1 MANCKTCMKCGA
13 PLFDDDIAIYRK
25 LVFRGAEEFWCIDC
39 LAEHFGCTREAVEN
53 LIAYYRQSGKCTL
66 FR

>member
-25 LVFRGAEEFWCIDC
+25 LVFRGAEEFWCID
-39 LAEHFGCTREAVEN
+39 AFQIKIRE
-53 LIAYYRQSGKCTL
+53 
-66 FR
+66 

>member
-1 MANCKTCMKCGA
+1 MAVCRECGA

-25 LVFRGAEEFWCIDC
+25 LVFRGAEEFCCIKC
-39 LAEHFGCTREAVEN
+39 LSVRLGCTVQAIER
-53 LIAYYRQSGKCTL
+53 LIEYYRESGNCTL